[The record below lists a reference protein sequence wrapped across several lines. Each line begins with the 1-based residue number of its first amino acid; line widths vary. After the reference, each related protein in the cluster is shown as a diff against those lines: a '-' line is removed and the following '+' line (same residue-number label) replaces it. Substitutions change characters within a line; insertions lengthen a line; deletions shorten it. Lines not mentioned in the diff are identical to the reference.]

1 MAQVESG
8 RIDMAHHHNYAKLA
22 LRELSEL
29 EEAILTALQLVKLEE
44 TLVIVTADHSHAFT
58 INGYPKRGNDILGFA
73 NDPSKPNVPAYETLS
88 YINGPGFFHHRRNDS
103 NNVNET
109 WRPVDLDQ
117 TRDDP
122 YYTQMAGIYLEDET
136 HGGEDVGVYAIGNEL
151 LSSLLFFF
159 LIYIRYIQRY
169 GIITSIYSRI
179 NFHAF
184 VVRTHQKG
192 ILASVIHSYIYS
204 NLFYSKRYIR
214 SITFRFFP
222 RSVFPLDSR
231 YF

>member
-1 MAQVESG
+1 
-8 RIDMAHHHNYAKLA
+8 MAHHHNYAKLA

-88 YINGPGFFHHRRNDS
+88 YINGPGFLYHRRNDS

-109 WRPVDLDQ
+109 WRPVDRDQ

-136 HGGEDVGVYAIGNEL
+136 HGGEDVGVYAIGITI
-151 LSSLLFFF
+151 LSFISFFF
-159 LIYIRYIQRY
+159 IYIQYNYIRTFEY
-169 GIITSIYSRI
+169 KYSHIRMKI
-179 NFHAF
+179 SKIFSF
-184 VVRTHQKG
+184 L
-192 ILASVIHSYIYS
+192 IFIHIPE
-204 NLFYSKRYIR
+204 YSKMYV
-214 SITFRFFP
+214 RFFP

-231 YF
+231 YV

>member
-88 YINGPGFFHHRRNDS
+88 YINGPGFFYHRRNDS

-159 LIYIRYIQRY
+159 SYLYTIYTPIRYNYIHIFAY
-169 GIITSIYSRI
+169 KFSRI
-179 NFHAF
+179 RGTYA
-184 VVRTHQKG
+184 
-192 ILASVIHSYIYS
+192 
-204 NLFYSKRYIR
+204 SKRYSRFCYSFVYIR
-214 SITFRFFP
+214 IYSIGRDTFDR
-222 RSVFPLDSR
+222 
-231 YF
+231 